1 MGCPG
6 SLLVSLAAFV
16 SWCHQNYLAPTKHR
30 SPHTQTALATQ
41 FLLSQASCGFIIKV
55 HTGLVMVVIVR
66 HFVTVILVTYGLL
79 NRFLC

>member
-6 SLLVSLAAFV
+6 SLVVRIVAIV
-16 SWCHQNYLAPTKHR
+16 SWCHQNYLASTKHR
-30 SPHTQTALATQ
+30 SLHTQTALASQ

-55 HTGLVMVVIVR
+55 HTGLVMVAMVR